1 LPAFI
6 SEADIIKACRTLFGP
21 EVTLS
26 QEFLCYLQ
34 PSGAKSAYRQK
45 VKETHPDSFAALDSG
60 IQREKTGM
68 FQELVAAYE
77 TVSDF
82 FKQRESGLWVARD
95 RAPAG
100 RPAPE
105 RAGGETRRRQSDRG
119 FRPEKEEPSRS
130 GVFLPSR
137 PLEIGLFLYY
147 QGIITYRQ
155 LIDALIWQRKQRPN
169 LGDIAQRWG
178 WLSEQD
184 VKAILCH
191 RGLFGR
197 FGEKAVTLEFLTER
211 QLNTLLFYQRS
222 RQQKLGRYF
231 VEHSILSAE
240 EVERL
245 ATEQKTHNARVT
257 IERLRPKGRKDPF

>member
-1 LPAFI
+1 MSALI

-21 EVTLS
+21 EVNLS

-45 VKETHPDSFAALDSG
+45 VKETHPDSFAGLDSR

-100 RPAPE
+100 RPAPD
-105 RAGGETRRRQSDRG
+105 RTPGETPRRPSDRG
-119 FRPEKEEPSRS
+119 FRPEREAPPRP
-130 GVFLPSR
+130 GGFLPSR

-155 LIDALIWQRKQRPN
+155 LIDALVWQRKQRPN

-184 VKAILCH
+184 VKAILRH

-197 FGEKAVTLEFLTER
+197 FGEKAVTLGFLTER

-222 RQQKLGRYF
+222 QQQKLGRYF
-231 VEHSILSAE
+231 VEHCILPADE
-240 EVERL
+240 MERL
-245 ATEQKTHNARVT
+245 ATEQKTHNARVLL
-257 IERLRPKGRKDPF
+257 EGMGRQGPKGRF

>member
-1 LPAFI
+1 LSALV

-21 EVTLS
+21 EVSLS

-45 VKETHPDSFAALDSG
+45 VKETHPDSFAGLDSR

-82 FKQRESGLWVARD
+82 FKQRESGLWVAREKP
-95 RAPAG
+95 PAR
-100 RPAPE
+100 RPAPDPPPQ
-105 RAGGETRRRQSDRG
+105 ETRCRQSDHG
-119 FRPEKEEPSRS
+119 VRPEREEPRRS
-130 GVFLPSR
+130 NGFLPSR

-178 WLSEQD
+178 WLNEKD

-231 VEHSILSAE
+231 VEHCILSAE
-240 EVERL
+240 AMERL
-245 ATEQKTHNARVT
+245 ATEQKTHNAR
-257 IERLRPKGRKDPF
+257 ILLKDMDHRGRKGRF

>member
-1 LPAFI
+1 MPALI

-26 QEFLCYLQ
+26 QEFLRYLQ
-34 PSGAKSAYRQK
+34 PSGVKSAYRQK
-45 VKETHPDSFAALDSG
+45 VKETHPDSFAGLDSRM
-60 IQREKTGM
+60 QREKTGM

-82 FKQRESGLWVARD
+82 FKQRESGLWIARD
-95 RAPAG
+95 RAPAA
-100 RPAPE
+100 RPAPD
-105 RAGGETRRRQSDRG
+105 RTPGETCHRQGGCGS
-119 FRPEKEEPSRS
+119 RPKREAPFYS
-130 GVFLPSR
+130 GGFLPLR

-184 VKAILCH
+184 VKAILRH

-222 RQQKLGRYF
+222 RQQKLGLYF
-231 VEHSILSAE
+231 VKHCILSAE
-240 EVERL
+240 EMERL
-245 ATEQKTHNARVT
+245 ATEQKTHNARVLL
-257 IERLRPKGRKDPF
+257 EGMDHRRNKGRF